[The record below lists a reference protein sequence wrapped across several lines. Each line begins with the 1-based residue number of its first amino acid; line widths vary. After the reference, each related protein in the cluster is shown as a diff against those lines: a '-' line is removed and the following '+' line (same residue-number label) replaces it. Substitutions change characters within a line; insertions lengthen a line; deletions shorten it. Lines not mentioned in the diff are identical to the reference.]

1 MIHGGEVP
9 ANHFTMV
16 DGYIISR
23 PPYFKKGSN
32 EAADTA
38 LAEESARRIRAA
50 EEEKAYCEAQN
61 KKAEEMIS
69 AAIQSIREGGILKN
83 TTIVF
88 YQSRYHS
95 SSYSIVNYL
104 MRLYHVSVPLRTQ
117 GWINDK
123 LHSAT
128 IEDGKCEH
136 LKYYRAQ
143 NGRVSQ
149 KFFDCMR
156 ELIQAVAEQTPVGEP
171 TNAT

>member
-1 MIHGGEVP
+1 
-9 ANHFTMV
+9 MV

-23 PPYFKKGSN
+23 PPHFKEGSN
-32 EAADTA
+32 EAAGAA
-38 LAEESARRIRAA
+38 LAEESAHRIRAA
-50 EEEKAYCEAQN
+50 EEKKAYCEAQN
-61 KKAEEMIS
+61 KEAEEMVS
-69 AAIQSIREGGILKN
+69 AAIQTIREGGILRN
-83 TTIVF
+83 TTVVF

-95 SSYSIVNYL
+95 SAYSIVNYL

-136 LKYYRAQ
+136 LQYYRAQ

-171 TNAT
+171 TNAA